1 MKDKYKK
8 KLQNEPQEKQSERW
22 SRLAHH
28 KKKDEGSVN

>member
-8 KLQNEPQEKQSERW
+8 KLQNDQGELW
-22 SRLAHH
+22 SRLANH

>member
-8 KLQNEPQEKQSERW
+8 KLQNESTGELW